1 MLPVKKPTRH
11 YHTLEE
17 IRLRKEEL
25 ASQIQQDNTK
35 FSALWNQTF
44 VKREGSS
51 KGEYISGLIAN
62 SITAI
67 DAFLLIR
74 KLMKNYGSLF
84 GKTSKKSKKSPNLLV
99 NFIIGGTIL
108 KPSGTPPNIA
118 NIHILSRFWGIP

>member
-1 MLPVKKPTRH
+1 MLPVKKQTRK

-25 ASQIQQDNTK
+25 ANAIQQDSTK
-35 FSALWNQTF
+35 FSSLWNQTF
-44 VKREGSS
+44 IKREGNS

-74 KLMKNYGSLF
+74 KLMKGYGNLF
-84 GKTSKKSKKSPNLLV
+84 GKSGKKSKRK
-99 NFIIGGTIL
+99 
-108 KPSGTPPNIA
+108 
-118 NIHILSRFWGIP
+118 H

>member
-1 MLPVKKPTRH
+1 MRRFQ
-11 YHTLEE
+11 TLEE
-17 IRLRKEEL
+17 LRLRKEEL
-25 ASQIQQDNTK
+25 ASEIQQDSTK

-84 GKTSKKSKKSPNLLV
+84 GKTSKKSKK
-99 NFIIGGTIL
+99 
-108 KPSGTPPNIA
+108 K
-118 NIHILSRFWGIP
+118 H

>member
-1 MLPVKKPTRH
+1 MRSIQ
-11 YHTLEE
+11 TLEE
-17 IRLRKEEL
+17 LRNRKEEL

-44 VKREGSS
+44 VKREGST

-74 KLMKNYGSLF
+74 KLIKNYGGIF
-84 GKTSKKSKKSPNLLV
+84 GLSSQKNKKR
-99 NFIIGGTIL
+99 
-108 KPSGTPPNIA
+108 
-118 NIHILSRFWGIP
+118 H

>member
-1 MLPVKKPTRH
+1 MLPTKKPTRH

-35 FSALWNQTF
+35 FSTLWNQTF
-44 VKREGSS
+44 VKREEST

-67 DAFLLIR
+67 DAFLLVR
-74 KLMKNYGSLF
+74 KLIKNYGGIF
-84 GKTSKKSKKSPNLLV
+84 GMTFKKSKKR
-99 NFIIGGTIL
+99 
-108 KPSGTPPNIA
+108 
-118 NIHILSRFWGIP
+118 H

>member
-1 MLPVKKPTRH
+1 MLPVKKQARK

-25 ASQIQQDNTK
+25 ANAIQQDSTK
-35 FSALWNQTF
+35 FSSLWNQTF
-44 VKREGSS
+44 IKREGNS

-74 KLMKNYGSLF
+74 KLMKGYGNLF
-84 GKTSKKSKKSPNLLV
+84 GKSGKKSKRK
-99 NFIIGGTIL
+99 
-108 KPSGTPPNIA
+108 
-118 NIHILSRFWGIP
+118 H

>member
-1 MLPVKKPTRH
+1 MLPVKKPMRSIQ
-11 YHTLEE
+11 TLEE
-17 IRLRKEEL
+17 LRNRKEEL

-44 VKREGSS
+44 VKREGST

-74 KLMKNYGSLF
+74 KLIKNYGGIF
-84 GKTSKKSKKSPNLLV
+84 GLSSQKNKKR
-99 NFIIGGTIL
+99 
-108 KPSGTPPNIA
+108 
-118 NIHILSRFWGIP
+118 H

>member
-1 MLPVKKPTRH
+1 MLPVKKPTHH

-44 VKREGSS
+44 EGST
-51 KGEYISGLIAN
+51 KGEYISSLIAN
-62 SITAI
+62 SITAV

-74 KLMKNYGSLF
+74 KLIKNYGGIF
-84 GKTSKKSKKSPNLLV
+84 GLSSKKSKK
-99 NFIIGGTIL
+99 
-108 KPSGTPPNIA
+108 K
-118 NIHILSRFWGIP
+118 H

>member
-1 MLPVKKPTRH
+1 MLPVKKQARK

-25 ASQIQQDNTK
+25 ANAIQQDSTK
-35 FSALWNQTF
+35 FSSLWNQTF
-44 VKREGSS
+44 IKREGNS

-74 KLMKNYGSLF
+74 KLIKGYGNLF
-84 GKTSKKSKKSPNLLV
+84 GKSGKKSKRK
-99 NFIIGGTIL
+99 
-108 KPSGTPPNIA
+108 
-118 NIHILSRFWGIP
+118 H

>member
-1 MLPVKKPTRH
+1 MLPVKKQARK

-25 ASQIQQDNTK
+25 ANAIQQDSTK
-35 FSALWNQTF
+35 FSSLWNQTF
-44 VKREGSS
+44 IKRESNS

-74 KLMKNYGSLF
+74 KLMKGYGNLF
-84 GKTSKKSKKSPNLLV
+84 GKSGKKSKRK
-99 NFIIGGTIL
+99 
-108 KPSGTPPNIA
+108 
-118 NIHILSRFWGIP
+118 H

>member
-1 MLPVKKPTRH
+1 MLPVKKTTRK

-25 ASQIQQDNTK
+25 ANAIQQDSTK
-35 FSALWNQTF
+35 FSSLWNQTF
-44 VKREGSS
+44 IKREGNS

-74 KLMKNYGSLF
+74 KLMKGYGNLF
-84 GKTSKKSKKSPNLLV
+84 GKSGKKSKRK
-99 NFIIGGTIL
+99 
-108 KPSGTPPNIA
+108 
-118 NIHILSRFWGIP
+118 H

>member
-1 MLPVKKPTRH
+1 MRSIQ
-11 YHTLEE
+11 TLEE
-17 IRLRKEEL
+17 LRNRKEEL

-44 VKREGSS
+44 VKREGST

-74 KLMKNYGSLF
+74 KLIKNYGGIF
-84 GKTSKKSKKSPNLLV
+84 GLSSKKSKK
-99 NFIIGGTIL
+99 
-108 KPSGTPPNIA
+108 K
-118 NIHILSRFWGIP
+118 H

>member
-25 ASQIQQDNTK
+25 ASEIQQDNTK
-35 FSALWNQTF
+35 FSTLWNQTF
-44 VKREGSS
+44 VKREGST

-62 SITAI
+62 SITAV

-84 GKTSKKSKKSPNLLV
+84 GKSSKKSKK
-99 NFIIGGTIL
+99 
-108 KPSGTPPNIA
+108 K
-118 NIHILSRFWGIP
+118 H

>member
-1 MLPVKKPTRH
+1 MLPVKKQARK

-25 ASQIQQDNTK
+25 ANAIQQDSTK
-35 FSALWNQTF
+35 FSSLWNQTF
-44 VKREGSS
+44 IKREGNS

-74 KLMKNYGSLF
+74 KLMKGYGYLF
-84 GKTSKKSKKSPNLLV
+84 GKSGKKSKRK
-99 NFIIGGTIL
+99 
-108 KPSGTPPNIA
+108 
-118 NIHILSRFWGIP
+118 H

>member
-1 MLPVKKPTRH
+1 MLPVKKPMRSIQ
-11 YHTLEE
+11 TLEE
-17 IRLRKEEL
+17 LRNRKEEL

-44 VKREGSS
+44 VKREGST

-74 KLMKNYGSLF
+74 KLIKNYGGIF
-84 GKTSKKSKKSPNLLV
+84 GLSSKKPKKR
-99 NFIIGGTIL
+99 
-108 KPSGTPPNIA
+108 
-118 NIHILSRFWGIP
+118 H

>member
-1 MLPVKKPTRH
+1 MLPVKKQARK

-25 ASQIQQDNTK
+25 ANAIQQDSTK
-35 FSALWNQTF
+35 FSSLWNQTF
-44 VKREGSS
+44 IKREGNS

-74 KLMKNYGSLF
+74 KLMKGYGNLF
-84 GKTSKKSKKSPNLLV
+84 GKSGKKSKK
-99 NFIIGGTIL
+99 
-108 KPSGTPPNIA
+108 K
-118 NIHILSRFWGIP
+118 H